1 MRAMAN
7 QRVYFEVRS
16 FSDFS
21 SRLFNSVF
29 SISNLFSKIR
39 SISNTHS
46 NQIFPFGSLDS
57 LKESVILT
65 DRHSFIRKEN
75 QKINNKSE
83 IYEECDSYYK
93 IQLCGCYYSACLSFS
108 NFSKK
113 SLREIGLAS
122 AFRFFQ
128 MSSFSFGV
136 DAFAKGFSGLFLWV
150 VPLFEII
157 VIKKYKKYYP
167 KINRG
172 KNSILS
178 LPHRPLLLRG
188 FLSCYSQISLRSTE
202 FFWSCCMHRQSGI
215 IQISSNRQSL
225 GLGILVYRSNLSL
238 RNPVWIITS
247 AVKQLRKVK
256 VYLHTNFL
264 SPEGQTLWEFP
275 LSVRLSLVNFIIV
288 IIFQFR

>member
-1 MRAMAN
+1 
-7 QRVYFEVRS
+7 
-16 FSDFS
+16 
-21 SRLFNSVF
+21 
-29 SISNLFSKIR
+29 
-39 SISNTHS
+39 
-46 NQIFPFGSLDS
+46 
-57 LKESVILT
+57 
-65 DRHSFIRKEN
+65 
-75 QKINNKSE
+75 
-83 IYEECDSYYK
+83 
-93 IQLCGCYYSACLSFS
+93 
-108 NFSKK
+108 
-113 SLREIGLAS
+113 
-122 AFRFFQ
+122 